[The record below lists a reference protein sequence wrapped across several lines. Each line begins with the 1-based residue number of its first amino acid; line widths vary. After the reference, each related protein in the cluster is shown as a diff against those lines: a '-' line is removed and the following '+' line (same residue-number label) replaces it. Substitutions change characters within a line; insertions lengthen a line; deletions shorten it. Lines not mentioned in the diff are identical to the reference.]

1 MPQQAAHQGH
11 TQHQGFIVWDHQ
23 GIVVRWPDGSSHRF
37 SWETLHHISQCEA
50 CHEQSQ
56 RRPPIAYGSTS
67 LTLPQAT

>member
-1 MPQQAAHQGH
+1 MPQLAARQPDS
-11 TQHQGFIVWDHQ
+11 QPQGFIVWDRQ

-56 RRPPIAYGSTS
+56 QRAPLAHRSVS
-67 LTLPQAT
+67 LTLSQAT